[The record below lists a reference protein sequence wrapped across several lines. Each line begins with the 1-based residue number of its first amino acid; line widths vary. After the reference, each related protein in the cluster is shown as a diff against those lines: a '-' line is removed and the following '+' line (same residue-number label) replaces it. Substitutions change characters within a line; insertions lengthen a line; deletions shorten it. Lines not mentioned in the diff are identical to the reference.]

1 MKSKTIRKKFLSPG
15 NIIGTILLLI
25 YVVMAVREQ
34 LSLPPEERTWHGN
47 IAGIPYDFRVP
58 TIERLRATFWN
69 KDNPQLLVPQAFGIG
84 WTFNLYPILHPR
96 NKDEPATIGV

>member
-1 MKSKTIRKKFLSPG
+1 MKSKTIRKKILSPR
-15 NIIGTILLLI
+15 NIVWITLLLV

-34 LSLPPEERTWHGN
+34 LSLPPEERTWHGS

-58 TIERLRATFWN
+58 TIERLRATVWN
-69 KDNPQLLVPQAFGIG
+69 KDNPQLLAPQAFGIG

-96 NKDEPATIGV
+96 NKDEPATIRV

>member
-1 MKSKTIRKKFLSPG
+1 MKSKTIRKKFLSPR
-15 NIIGTILLLI
+15 NIVGIILLLI

-47 IAGIPYDFRVP
+47 IAGIPYDFRLP
-58 TIERLRATFWN
+58 TVERLRATFWN

-84 WTFNLYPILHPR
+84 WTFNLYPLLHPR
-96 NKDEPATIGV
+96 NNAQPVTIDA